1 MLYGNTIHFQYQKH
15 VWGNK
20 PCKWGR
26 DILFN
31 CIFWT
36 WGQRFISNESIKC
49 VSPFCSSVTFL
60 LPFLPKTKH
69 SLLSQKDNKP
79 EVQRGK
85 WWDNQHRSQVSGWNE
100 AGQREA
106 ALIVPVLTPHPR
118 GQAALLSRSRLPIQT
133 CALSKIAQAHSC
145 LWPQRGPRSSELRDL
160 RGSLRRVQIKN
171 V

>member
-36 WGQRFISNESIKC
+36 LGQCFISNESIMY

-69 SLLSQKDNKP
+69 SLLSKKDNKP
-79 EVQRGK
+79 EVQRGN
-85 WWDNQHRSQVSGWNE
+85 WWDNQHHSQHSGWNE
-100 AGQREA
+100 AGECWT
-106 ALIVPVLTPHPR
+106 ALTVPVLTPRPR
-118 GQAALLSRSRLPIQT
+118 GKAILLSCSLLSIQT
-133 CALSKIAQAHSC
+133 CVFGKIAQACCC
-145 LWPQRGPRSSELRDL
+145 LWP
-160 RGSLRRVQIKN
+160 
-171 V
+171 